1 MKAAKAAAIVAPVKE
16 VNPRSAQNGSLTDT
30 TPAKPAAKKAAVAA
44 R

>member
-1 MKAAKAAAIVAPVKE
+1 MAPVKD

-30 TPAKPAAKKAAVAA
+30 TPAKPAAKKATVAA